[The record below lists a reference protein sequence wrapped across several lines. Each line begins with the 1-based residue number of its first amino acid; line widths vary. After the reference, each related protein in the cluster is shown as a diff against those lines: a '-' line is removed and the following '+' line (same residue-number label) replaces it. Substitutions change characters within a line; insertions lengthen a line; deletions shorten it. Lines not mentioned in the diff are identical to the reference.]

1 MSTYTALR
9 SHILFI
15 ALVVLMFSGVAEA
28 STLPAAGIVE
38 QQRCGNTTVDVRA
51 YGAGLMYQPAPIVPQ
66 NDRVLEI
73 RPQEGCAVVEWTTP
87 IVATAQ
93 IIFAEVGAQP
103 ESVDA
108 TKPPFYWYPTGTLQN
123 ADATGI
129 HRVILS
135 GLTPGKTYSYRL
147 VSRSHPTAVPYISAE
162 KFLTVPITPPIVS
175 SIVPSPVP
183 SVSVPSGTSTPTVAV
198 TATTTPPSVTYTTKT
213 VTETMTITIP
223 TPAVAVT
230 PETAVLHETVSSTEE
245 STPTP
250 ISAIAAF
257 ESAQDIVSDASTFWA
272 RFARA
277 FSFGSS
283 APAVHNQAVVS
294 APVVV
299 EAPVVEN
306 SQNLL
311 VVHDTTA
318 PASVSL
324 PGSGLFV
331 NDKYIVP
338 SLFFLVLLYLLQ
350 QLLLPA
356 LGMKVERPLVFWM
369 FGIIAIAVFAALL
382 KLFYVTIFML
392 ALFLALLAWYILELF
407 DQEEHPSHSTT
418 QSA

>member
-1 MSTYTALR
+1 MSTYTAIR

-15 ALVVLMFSGVAEA
+15 ALVVLMFSGVTEA
-28 STLPAAGIVE
+28 STLPAGIVE

-66 NDRVLEI
+66 NDRVLEV

-93 IIFAEVGAQP
+93 IIFAEVGAAP

-162 KFLTVPITPPIVS
+162 KFLTVPLTAPITSSIAP
-175 SIVPSPVP
+175 SIVPSVP
-183 SVSVPSGTSTPTVAV
+183 SASTPTVAV
-198 TATTTPPSVTYTTKT
+198 TATTTAPSVTYTTKT
-213 VTETMTITIP
+213 ITETTTVTIP
-223 TPAVAVT
+223 TPVVEVAL
-230 PETAVLHETVSSTEE
+230 ETAVLPETVSKTEE
-245 STPTP
+245 SIPTP

-257 ESAQDIVSDASTFWA
+257 ESTKEIVADASTFWA

-277 FSFGSS
+277 FSFGAS
-283 APAVHNQAVVS
+283 APAVHSQVAVP
-294 APVVV
+294 APVIA
-299 EAPVVEN
+299 ETPVVDN

-318 PASVSL
+318 PASMNL

-407 DQEEHPSHSTT
+407 DQDENPSLTT
-418 QSA
+418 AQSA